1 MDAADVRNLYE
12 AYRSVYEDR
21 EYLNEDY
28 DYDLYDS
35 EGYILD
41 EAQRIMKVT
50 SPSGGVK
57 YKEGK
62 TIGRIRDALGRLP
75 ADKREISNREARD
88 RELDRRVEASRKS
101 ITRLNA
107 QSNNKRSERG
117 IQSLTTGGSHY
128 LEVPTDYRARR
139 RRAHES
145 VDLYDVVLDHLLDEG
160 YCDDVDS
167 AEIIMANMSEEW
179 LDEIVEGFVSP
190 YKTKPTYGNPQG
202 TSPAMKA
209 MQKSDELQRTE
220 PGSPRQK
227 MQTRRSQQMN
237 RMFQAARRA

>member
-12 AYRSVYEDR
+12 AYRSVYQDR
-21 EYLNEDY
+21 EYLNEDVG
-28 DYDLYDS
+28 YDLYEAKG
-35 EGYILD
+35 EGP
-41 EAQRIMKVT
+41 EAATPGTQLFQQLFRGNKKRRGSKEAPMDT
-50 SPSGGVK
+50 SRFQ
-57 YKEGK
+57 GK
-62 TIGRIRDALGRLP
+62 GSKA
-75 ADKREISNREARD
+75 KRRMHNEE
-88 RELDRRVEASRKS
+88 
-101 ITRLNA
+101 
-107 QSNNKRSERG
+107 
-117 IQSLTTGGSHY
+117 
-128 LEVPTDYRARR
+128 
-139 RRAHES
+139 